1 MLAMTETAAEA
12 INVLTQREGHPE
24 AGLRVAVAEEGTEGL
39 QLSLAVLESP
49 EVDDQVVGTES
60 GAKVF
65 LEPRASEFLDD
76 KVLDVQQN
84 EQGELNF
91 AVYPQ
96 QD

>member
-12 INVLTQREGHPE
+12 ITVLTQNQGNEE
-24 AGLRVAVAEEGTEGL
+24 AGLRVAVAEENTEGL
-39 QLSLAVLESP
+39 QLSLSVLEGP
-49 EVDDQVVGTES
+49 ETGDQVVGTES

-96 QD
+96 PE